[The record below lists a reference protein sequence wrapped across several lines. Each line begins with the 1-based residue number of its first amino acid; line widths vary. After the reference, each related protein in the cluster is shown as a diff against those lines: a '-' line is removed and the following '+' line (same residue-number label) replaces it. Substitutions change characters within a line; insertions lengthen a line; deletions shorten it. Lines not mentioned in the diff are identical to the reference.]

1 MMNRNRSAIVLGLL
15 VCLTTVVKA
24 IDVTETT
31 DFPGGVSFNGDPSV
45 GTLDTGANTVSGSL
59 SGSCINNVTFGLS
72 CNPGTT
78 AGGDTQD
85 SFLLTVPTGY
95 QITSLTVTTSSV
107 TGPTNF
113 SASME
118 LRNSTA
124 VVQFTPFLSPLNGTT
139 SNLLT
144 TPVGAGT
151 YAISMF
157 GQQAATEGTYSLNWS
172 VALNLAPLVV
182 SPAQAVTDLINLIA
196 NPFSGLVLTNGQ
208 ASSFTDKLSNAL
220 TSLQSGQT
228 KQAINQLQSFVNS
241 VQTYLKNG
249 RISPQNASMVTVAAN
264 TIIASLR

>member
-31 DFPGGVSFNGDPSV
+31 DFPGGVSFTSDPSV
-45 GTLDTGANTVSGSL
+45 GTLDTGANSVTGSL
-59 SGSCINNVTFGLS
+59 SGSCLIGTFGLS
-72 CNPGTT
+72 CNPGTA

-107 TGPTNF
+107 TGPSNL

-139 SNLLT
+139 TNLLT

-182 SPAQAVTDLINLIA
+182 SSAQAVTDLINLIA

-208 ASSFTDKLSNAL
+208 ASSLTDKLNNAL

-249 RISPQNASMVTVAAN
+249 KISPQNASTLTLAAN
-264 TIIASLR
+264 TIIASLQ